1 VGYSQA
7 FELHSKYGAQ
17 NRKSITV
24 SKKFL
29 KKKHHKKTSFP
40 LLINSTKK
48 GKQN

>member
-24 SKKFL
+24 SKNFF
-29 KKKHHKKTSFP
+29 KKTSFP

>member
-7 FELHSKYGAQ
+7 FEFHSKYGAQ
-17 NRKSITV
+17 NRKSITA
-24 SKKFL
+24 SNFF
-29 KKKHHKKTSFP
+29 KKKNHKKTSFP

>member
-24 SKKFL
+24 SKFL
-29 KKKHHKKTSFP
+29 KKKTIKKPLFP
-40 LLINSTKK
+40 Y
-48 GKQN
+48 

>member
-24 SKKFL
+24 SKFFL
-29 KKKHHKKTSFP
+29 KKTSFP